1 MILVRKSLALL
12 TALSAITCM
21 GFTSSVLAQDEEVQA
36 LVVDS
41 GHSGPGNSAQDNE
54 CRSIL
59 NEINQL
65 ENQLNRLENEVNAT
79 ENRLEA
85 NANKMEAARKPLANL
100 DSEKHQ
106 RQIRRIQLRLK
117 EIARDRKSLTVD
129 RARLRQESHATRA
142 RIQRLQK
149 EYFICSKGH
158 K

>member
-1 MILVRKSLALL
+1 MILIRKPLALL
-12 TALSAITCM
+12 AALSAITCI
-21 GFTSSVLAQDEEVQA
+21 GFSSSVLAQEEEVQA
-36 LVVDS
+36 LVVDN

-85 NANKMEAARKPLANL
+85 NANKREAAQKPLANL
-100 DSEKHQ
+100 DPKKHQ
-106 RQIRRIQLRLK
+106 RQIKRIKQRLGD
-117 EIARDRKSLTVD
+117 ITRDRKSLSFD
-129 RARLRQESHATRA
+129 RARLLQESHATTQLIR
-142 RIQRLQK
+142 RLQK
-149 EYFICSKGH
+149 EYFICSGDH